1 VHFRGSTK
9 KEVDMNQALAREILL
24 FEQEACLRILVAED
38 QTELRR
44 LLGAALRR
52 DGHEVVDA
60 RDGAELLEALAS
72 TLIAPVSSP
81 FDLVVCEQTLPG
93 MPGISVLAGLRS
105 RDRTTPFVL
114 VTDDPAIGRRAA
126 RLGAA
131 VIDHLDVA
139 AIRAIARRVTG
150 MTPAND

>member
-1 VHFRGSTK
+1 VHFRESTK

-24 FEQEACLRILVAED
+24 FEQEACLQILVAED
-38 QTELRR
+38 HADLRR

-52 DGHEVVDA
+52 DGHDIIEA

-72 TLIAPVSSP
+72 TLVDPGASP
-81 FDLVVCEQTLPG
+81 FDLIVCEQALPG
-93 MPGISVLAGLRS
+93 MPGISVLAGLRA

-114 VTDDPAIGRRAA
+114 VTDDPAIGRRAG

-139 AIRAIARRVTG
+139 AIRAIARRVSG
-150 MTPAND
+150 LTPAND